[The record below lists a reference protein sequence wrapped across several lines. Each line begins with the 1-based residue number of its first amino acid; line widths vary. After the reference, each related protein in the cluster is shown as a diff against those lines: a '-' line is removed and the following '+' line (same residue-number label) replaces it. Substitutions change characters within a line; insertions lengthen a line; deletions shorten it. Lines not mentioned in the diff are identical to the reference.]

1 MIIQP
6 EWGTRNVNKY
16 FYESETR
23 RIAALNE
30 IFGEIEL
37 TEDEQRILI
46 WLAGWDEYTMENM
59 LSAIRK
65 AIAAETKRLE
75 QPPRPENGSPRQ
87 GAKAAFDGRT
97 GWLKCFYVTFGESNK
112 AYAPY
117 PGLITR
123 TGRKD
128 FE

>member
-30 IFGEIEL
+30 IFGEV
-37 TEDEQRILI
+37 DCGRNAD
-46 WLAGWDEYTMENM
+46 AGMACRMGGMYG
-59 LSAIRK
+59 RK
-65 AIAAETKRLE
+65 HTFRYPKSYGGGSKAAGTAAPSVGRK
-75 QPPRPENGSPRQ
+75 SSRQ
-87 GAKAAFDGRT
+87 GAKAAFDGRN
-97 GWLKCFYVTFGESNK
+97 GCQKCFCVTFGESNK

-117 PGLITR
+117 PALITTR
-123 TGRKD
+123 KGRKD
-128 FE
+128 ID